1 MSEMVAT
8 SDLVG
13 DRTAVSA
20 SAPGSF
26 ALAASTIDRPMSP
39 EAQLSYESHRRTRQ
53 VIVAISAG
61 VLLMVAAVIDR
72 TGAHAKVSELTLSL
86 IVDHQRKS
94 VNLISAVINA
104 VAQVVMVSTLWYL
117 WRCASARRGQEES
130 PDGESK
136 PGSARRTIYIPVIAV
151 LGGVLTIAGT
161 FGYLFDLNHA
171 ADQFVSTGQQTYDQ
185 GHTLLGADSLF
196 IWQEVELLAALL
208 LAIAFVLVCVQAMR
222 VGLLPRFLGYIG
234 MFAGALILIPI
245 IQVPVVQLYFLV
257 SVGLIIAGQWPS
269 GSPRAWLTGKAEAWP
284 SSAEV
289 RARRMAEAE
298 EARSQRQSRQG
309 RRGRR
314 SDAAALAVPETADV
328 STDTAPSDTG
338 DDGSSRSSSQAHQ
351 GARTN
356 GPQKRKRKRRS

>member
-1 MSEMVAT
+1 M
-8 SDLVG
+8 
-13 DRTAVSA
+13 
-20 SAPGSF
+20 
-26 ALAASTIDRPMSP
+26 DRPMSP

-53 VIVAISAG
+53 TIVAVAAG

-104 VAQVVMVSTLWYL
+104 VAQIVMVSTLWYL
-117 WRCASARRGQEES
+117 WRCASARRGQDDQAADSAES
-130 PDGESK
+130 R
-136 PGSARRTIYIPVIAV
+136 PGSARRTIYVPIIAV

-161 FGYLFDLNHA
+161 FGYLFDLDHA

-185 GHTLLGADSLF
+185 GHSLLGAESLF

-208 LAIAFVLVCVQAMR
+208 LAVAFVLVCVQAMR

-257 SVGLIIAGQWPS
+257 SVGLLIAGQWPS
-269 GSPRAWLTGKAEAWP
+269 GSPRAWLTGRAEAWP

-298 EARSQRQSRQG
+298 ESRAERQTRQG

-314 SDAAALAVPETADV
+314 PDAAAPASAETVDAP
-328 STDTAPSDTG
+328 STTDTAPSTV
-338 DDGSSRSSSQAHQ
+338 DDSGRTHQ
-351 GARTN
+351 GARPNT
-356 GPQKRKRKRRS
+356 PQRRKRKHRR